1 MQPNKPILIALMGP
15 TASGKT
21 ELAIEI
27 AKKINSNIH
36 NIDSRQIYIDM
47 DIGTAKPT
55 AAQQSQVNHFLIDV
69 CLPSKPINL
78 HDFQSIAKTSMER
91 DLEAVSYTHLRAGS
105 GLYLQALIGGLNP
118 PAVPPQKFLR
128 DQLEKIDKTERHKL
142 LKLCDPFSAQRIHP
156 EDSIR
161 IIRALEVFYATG
173 KMFSKQKNMMPTP
186 WRVLE
191 LGINPDNLISR
202 IQRRTEEMYK
212 KGLIE
217 ETEDLINK
225 YGNDLQLIKTIGY
238 GESRSMIHGKI
249 NYEEALEITI
259 KRTCQLAKRQK
270 TWFRNKHNSKWLN
283 DENALPEALTSIY
296 EFLG

>member
-21 ELAIEI
+21 DLAIEI

-55 AAQQSQVNHFLIDV
+55 AIQQNQVNHFLIDI

-78 HDFQSIAKTSMER
+78 HDFQSIAKTSIER
-91 DLEAVSYTHLRAGS
+91 DLEQKGLTLLVGGS

-118 PAVPPQKFLR
+118 PAVPPQKPLR

-173 KMFSKQKNMMPTP
+173 KMFSKQKNIMPTP

-191 LGINPDNLISR
+191 LGLNPDNLISR

-225 YGNDLQLIKTIGY
+225 YGNDLQLLKTIGY
-238 GESRSMIHGKI
+238 GESRSIINGKI

-270 TWFRNKHNSKWLN
+270 TWFRNKHNSKWLS
-283 DENALPEALTSIY
+283 DEKALSEALTSIY